1 MKKSNL
7 VKKNI
12 SAAGNPQSAL
22 KRFGFLSTF
31 QSWYEPR
38 TSNFFRLPTSD
49 LQLMDFRFPTLK
61 LSFSSFVLVSLL
73 YLLVNA
79 CANPLAPTG
88 GPRDETPP
96 SIVEE
101 DSSPNFQTNFE
112 KQRIELTF
120 DEWVQVNDIFQQV
133 VVSPPLEK
141 PLEITLKKKTVR
153 VDFAD
158 EEELKKDVTYTINFG
173 EAVKDLTEK
182 NPAENLRFVFSTG
195 DYLDSLTISGQV
207 LDAFTA
213 EPKENIRVMLYEN
226 LSDTVVRTERP
237 FYFAKTDKEGNFKI
251 ENVKEGTFKGFALE
265 DSDLNYLFNQS
276 NEAIGFPDSFIVLGP
291 DTSAVMNIQLFTEAQ
306 PYRIQD
312 VDSTIYGLL
321 KVNFNQNPSID
332 LLSLRY
338 DTVGQEVIYEF
349 DKDTLKVWY
358 DQSDRQTWSLYL
370 QQDSIFSDTIPIRP
384 GDRSAFLAES
394 SFQSKGGGTGRK
406 FKPTLDVVLK
416 FNHPIAEIDTS
427 LIGFYEDTLRT
438 KIQPIYS
445 FDTLSR
451 QQLSMSYSWREGRP
465 YALEVLPGAITDM
478 YGLVNP
484 DSIVK
489 TYSPDLYKSYGNL
502 NLTLVGFDST
512 LQYIIE
518 LLGRNDVVAE
528 RWILSG
534 SESYNRLLN
543 TISPAKYTV
552 QVITDYNQNGRW
564 DTGDYDLGR
573 QPEPIYRRPIDEVRA
588 NWDVEATL
596 TLGEKLPEPEKP
608 TTQTGTGNN
617 SRGGQSRGGRRGN

>member
-7 VKKNI
+7 VNTNI
-12 SAAGNPQSAL
+12 QPARKPQSAH
-22 KRFGFLSTF
+22 KRFGLLSMVQIGYKSKST
-31 QSWYEPR
+31 
-38 TSNFFRLPTSD
+38 
-49 LQLMDFRFPTLK
+49 DFRPMGFQASALR
-61 LSFSSFVLVSLL
+61 LSSSSFIQLILL

-96 SIVEE
+96 SVVEE
-101 DSSPNFQTNFE
+101 ESSPNFQTKFE

-141 PLEITLKKKTVR
+141 PLDITLKKKTVR

-213 EPKENIRVMLYEN
+213 EPKKDIRVMLYEN

-237 FYFAKTDKEGNFKI
+237 FYFAKTDEEGNFKI

-276 NEAIGFPDSFIVLGP
+276 NEAIGFPDSFIVLKP
-291 DTSAVMNIQLFTEAQ
+291 DTNAVIMDIQLFTEAQ
-306 PYRIQD
+306 AYRIQD

-332 LLSLRY
+332 LLFIRY
-338 DTVGQEVIYEF
+338 DTIGQEVIYEF
-349 DKDTLKVWY
+349 DRDTLKVWY
-358 DQSDRQTWSLYL
+358 DQSDRQNWSLYL

-384 GDRSAFLAES
+384 GDRSAFLAEN

-406 FKPTLDVVLK
+406 FKPTLDVVVN
-416 FNHPIAEIDTS
+416 FNHPIAEIDTA

-438 KIQPIYS
+438 RIQPIYS
-445 FDTLSR
+445 FDTLAK
-451 QQLSMSYSWREGRP
+451 QQLSMAYSWREGRP
-465 YALEVLPGAITDM
+465 YALEILPGAITDM
-478 YGLVNP
+478 YGLANQ

-489 TYSPDLYKSYGNL
+489 TFSPGLYKSFGNL

-512 LQYIIE
+512 LQYVVQ
-518 LLGRNDVVAE
+518 LLGRNDAVAHQ
-528 RWILSG
+528 WILNG

-564 DTGDYDLGR
+564 DTGDYDLGI

-588 NWDVEATL
+588 NWDVEATV

-608 TTQTGTGNN
+608 EAKTGTGNN

>member
-1 MKKSNL
+1 MMMK
-7 VKKNI
+7 VEKNNEEMEKWRTED
-12 SAAGNPQSAL
+12 GNQL
-22 KRFGFLSTF
+22 KRVDSFPPPQTPATWVNSPFKLYTLTYKF
-31 QSWYEPR
+31 RHFILY
-38 TSNFFRLPTSD
+38 TSSLI
-49 LQLMDFRFPTLK
+49 
-61 LSFSSFVLVSLL
+61 LL
-73 YLLVNA
+73 YFLA
-79 CANPLAPTG
+79 YSCANPLAPTG

-96 SIVEE
+96 SVVEE
-101 DSSPNFQTNFE
+101 ESSPNFQTSFE

-141 PLEITLKKKTVR
+141 PLDITLKKKTVR

-213 EPKENIRVMLYEN
+213 EPKKDIRVMLYEN

-237 FYFAKTDKEGNFKI
+237 FYFAKTDEEGNFKI

-276 NEAIGFPDSFIVLGP
+276 NEAIGFPDSFIVLKP
-291 DTSAVMNIQLFTEAQ
+291 DTNAVIMDIQLFTEAQ
-306 PYRIQD
+306 AYRIQD

-332 LLSLRY
+332 LLSIRY
-338 DTVGQEVIYEF
+338 DTIGQEVLYEF
-349 DKDTLKVWY
+349 DRDTLKVWY
-358 DQSDRQTWSLYL
+358 DQSDRQNWSLYL

-394 SFQSKGGGTGRK
+394 NFQAKGGGTGRK
-406 FKPTLDVVLK
+406 FKPTLDVVVN
-416 FNHPIAEIDTS
+416 FNHPIAEIDTA

-445 FDTLSR
+445 FDTLAK
-451 QQLSMSYSWREGRP
+451 QQLSMAYSWREGRP
-465 YALEVLPGAITDM
+465 YELEILPGAITDM
-478 YGLVNP
+478 YGLVNQ

-489 TYSPDLYKSYGNL
+489 TFSPSLYKNFGNL

-512 LQYIIE
+512 LQYVVE
-518 LLGRNDVVAE
+518 LLGRNDAVAHQ
-528 RWILSG
+528 WILSG

-564 DTGDYDLGR
+564 DTGDYDLEL

-588 NWDVEATL
+588 NWDVEATV

-608 TTQTGTGNN
+608 EAKTGTGRN